1 MAKSYL
7 SPFSWIEDLFGEGFI
22 FAITLS
28 GSSLVYEEWSF
39 LKMHT
44 AKQLA
49 VQNKRTAN
57 KNAQEICLLVAK
69 HILYDQLFSR
79 L

>member
-28 GSSLVYEEWSF
+28 GSSQIYEEGPF
-39 LKMHT
+39 LKIQT
-44 AKQLA
+44 AGCTNYKE
-49 VQNKRTAN
+49 RTTS
-57 KNAQEICLLVAK
+57 KYAQEICHLVEK
-69 HILYDQLFSR
+69 NILCDQLFCR
-79 L
+79 